1 MKMKT
6 ATIKKELPS
15 LAFGI
20 GGGFAANQITNFLE
34 KQPFMANYVKY
45 APLATLAAGLAGILM
60 VKNPMVKE
68 ICKGIVIVSGTEQ
81 LESSVSGLMTGLN
94 EDLGLGFVPSNMTS
108 EDTPNYVNG
117 LPVR

>member
-1 MKMKT
+1 MKMKK

-15 LAFGI
+15 LALGI

-45 APLATLAAGLAGILM
+45 APLATLAAGIAGVVLS
-60 VKNPMVKE
+60 KNPTIKE

-81 LESSVSGLMTGLN
+81 MESSVSGLMSGLD
-94 EDLGLGFVPSNMTS
+94 EDLGLGFIPVNRTA
-108 EDTPNYVNG
+108 EDQPVYVAG
-117 LPVR
+117 LPIR